1 MAEKQTFKY
10 TLSVQTHTQDESIQ
24 VMDAVTKLIKNVSP
38 NDLELFANKVAANP
52 NIIQTDKKW
61 L

>member
-1 MAEKQTFKY
+1 MAKQTFIY
-10 TLSVQTHTQDESIQ
+10 NLSVSTETKEESIK

-38 NDLELFANKVAANP
+38 TDLELFANKVAANP
-52 NIIQTDKKW
+52 GIIQTAKKW